1 MAVSLELIEMLRERA
16 NVSYEEAK
24 EALEK
29 CNNDVV
35 EALIYLEKMDKIK
48 APQNETCCKS
58 GFWTTVKKLVKTC
71 NITKLIIS
79 KNGNTIID
87 LPLTIIIL
95 ATIIMPPLTVI
106 GLIAALF
113 TNHKIR
119 LEKPGCEDMKINQ
132 TLDNISSAASKVSE
146 QVAEAINKK

>member
-1 MAVSLELIEMLRERA
+1 MAVSLEMIEMLRERA
-16 NVSYEEAK
+16 NITYEEAK

-35 EALIYLEKMDKIK
+35 EALIYLEKQDKIK
-48 APQNETCCKS
+48 APQKETCCQS
-58 GFWTTVKKLVKTC
+58 GFWATVKKLVKTC

-87 LPLTIIIL
+87 LPLTIVIL
-95 ATIIMPPLTVI
+95 VTIIMPPLTVI

-132 TLDNISSAASKVSE
+132 TLDNISSAATKVSE
-146 QVAEAINKK
+146 QVVDVINKK

>member
-1 MAVSLELIEMLRERA
+1 MAVSLEMIEMLRERA
-16 NVSYEEAK
+16 HVTYEEAK

-35 EALIYLEKMDKIK
+35 EALIYLEKQEKIK
-48 APQNETCCKS
+48 TPPNPSAST
-58 GFWTTVKKLVKTC
+58 GFMATIKKLIKTC

-87 LPLTIIIL
+87 LSLTVVIL
-95 ATIIMPPLTVI
+95 ITLIFAPLTVV
-106 GLIAALF
+106 GLLAALF

-119 LEKPGCEDMKINQ
+119 LEKPGCEDLKINK
-132 TLDNISSAASKVSE
+132 TLEDISTAASKVSE
-146 QVAEAINKK
+146 QVADAINKQ